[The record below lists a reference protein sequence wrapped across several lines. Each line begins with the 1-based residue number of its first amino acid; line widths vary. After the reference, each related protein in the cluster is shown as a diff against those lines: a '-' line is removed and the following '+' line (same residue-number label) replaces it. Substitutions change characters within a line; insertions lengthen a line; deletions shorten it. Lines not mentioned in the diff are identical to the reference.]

1 VVYSLVAFDTNHIKR
16 FVFGTNRLKEIR
28 GASSLLDWLNRKE
41 TGDLIK
47 QMFPNA
53 QVIYAYGGSALCLVD
68 ADQREAEKLGQAVQL
83 LYHDRTGGGAS
94 ISYAVVELP
103 DAGGQ
108 DLLKAHDLS
117 GGITMTDMRDLLRT
131 RLNLAKDSP
140 EPLPSSPAWGE
151 PTAAVLARPA
161 YVLLSPCDA
170 CGTGFATDIWSEPD
184 EEEIV
189 CCESCLSKRAE
200 DRSIKDYLFLKCP
213 ERLPRETLWGRILQM
228 LKQAGYQPYD
238 AQGRVVRPRDFN
250 ALSDFTRGKDY
261 LGLIYADGNG
271 MGQAIQKLPTLEK
284 IKEFAEMVD
293 GAVFRAMADA
303 IREHLP
309 MQGGRL
315 PFDVL
320 MVGGDDLVLAVP
332 AHQALQVARTLAGRF
347 QERTNDTCSLSVGVV
362 LAPVTYPFGLA
373 RQLAEETLKAAKT
386 AGTRQ
391 RQSASESTNQ
401 HDPSFLNFVV
411 VMGSTSLSY
420 KRLYGQMHRTDE
432 KRPGSIRSSNSSAGT
447 GSKSLREEYFATL
460 RPYALADFDTLIE
473 QIKRGQQMQLGR
485 SKLHQLREAIL
496 KYFNRGLAASVLDG
510 LMVLHNFRKAEEREF
525 LVELVKEHDKRRTRE
540 LKEKGTLFPW
550 GLNSEKSTDQHLKFY
565 TPLLD
570 FIELFDFIS

>member
-1 VVYSLVAFDTNHIKR
+1 MVYSLVAFDTNHIKR

-41 TGDLIK
+41 TRDLARHI
-47 QMFPNA
+47 FPNA
-53 QVIYAYGGSALCLVD
+53 QVIYAHGGSALCLVD

-103 DAGGQ
+103 DAGKQ
-108 DLLKAHDLS
+108 DLLKARHLS
-117 GGITMTDMRDLLRT
+117 DGVTMTDVLDLLRT

-140 EPLPSSPAWGE
+140 EPLPTSPAWNE
-151 PTAAVLARPA
+151 PTAAVLAQPA
-161 YVLLSPCDA
+161 YVLLSPCNA

-184 EEEIV
+184 EEEII
-189 CCESCLSKRAE
+189 CCESCLSKRVE
-200 DRSIKDYLFLKCP
+200 DKSIKDYLFLDRP
-213 ERLPRETLWGRILQM
+213 ERLPPEALWGRILQM
-228 LKQAGYQPYD
+228 LDQAGYQPYN

-250 ALSDFTRGKDY
+250 AFSDFTQGKDY

-303 IREHLP
+303 IQMHLP
-309 MQGGRL
+309 MREGRL
-315 PFDVL
+315 PFDIL

-332 AHQALQVARTLAGRF
+332 AHLALQVARTLAGRF
-347 QERTNDTCSLSVGVV
+347 QEHTKGACSLSVGVV
-362 LAPVTYPFGLA
+362 LAPITYPFGA
-373 RQLAEETLKAAKT
+373 TRQLAEETLKAAKT
-386 AGTRQ
+386 AGTKQ
-391 RQSASESTNQ
+391 RQNASDSMNQ
-401 HDPSFLNFVV
+401 PDPSFLNFVV

-432 KRPGSIRSSNSSAGT
+432 KRSSSTRSANSSSGN
-447 GSKSLREEYFATL
+447 GSEFMREEYFATL

-496 KYFNRGLAASVLDG
+496 KYFDRGLAASVLDG
-510 LMVLHNFRKAEEREF
+510 LMVLHNFRKEKEREF
-525 LVELVKEHDKRRTRE
+525 LVELVKEHDKRDTQE

-570 FIELFDFIS
+570 FIEIFDFIS